1 MEMHPDH
8 KSINIAIIAMGGQ
21 GGGVLSK
28 WILDLADSQGYLAQ
42 YTSVPGV
49 AQRTGSTIYYI
60 EIFPAHLA
68 EKTGK
73 KPIFALT
80 PVPGDVDIVIASE
93 MIEAGRALLRG
104 FVDDKTV
111 FIASDHRDFTIAE
124 KQEMGDGRRTVSEIQ
139 EASKKIAKQ
148 FVCFDMDEAARTAG
162 SVVSSV
168 LFGALAGSAALP
180 FKKHAYETTIK
191 ETNKAVD
198 ANLGGFELGYQKAA
212 GEKRG
217 EDSIK
222 PSPTS
227 NPIKENNGLPILMDR
242 MEAEFP
248 AHSHYF
254 ITEGLK
260 AVVDYQGVQYADV
273 YLDRLTRIRDCDEK
287 NGGKTKR
294 WQLTNQTARYL
305 ALAMTYDD
313 IIRVADLKTRSERFS
328 EFRGVVKA
336 EDGQIVN
343 VSEFMHPRLQEICE
357 ILPRRLGEFVL
368 NNSLLSKALGRLFTK
383 GRRITTTKLP
393 GFLLLY
399 LLGRT
404 SWLRS
409 SSWRMETENNRI
421 DRWLSAISTAAQSDY
436 DAAIELAGL
445 QRLIK
450 GYGDTHER
458 GLRNYN
464 LIFTAYRNMIKS
476 RENAQNLKRLKEAAL
491 QDENG
496 RALSLALNDIVAS

>member
-1 MEMHPDH
+1 MEMQPDH

-60 EIFPAHLA
+60 ELFPAHLA

-73 KPIFALT
+73 SPIFALT

-104 FVDDKTV
+104 FVDEKTV

-139 EASKKIAKQ
+139 EASRKTAKQ
-148 FVCFDMDEAARTAG
+148 FVCFDMDAAARAAG

-180 FKKHAYETTIK
+180 FKKHAYETTIR
-191 ETNKAVD
+191 ETNKAVN
-198 ANLGGFELGYQKAA
+198 ANLEGFELGYQKAID
-212 GEKRG
+212 E
-217 EDSIK
+217 EDDAVCLETTA
-222 PSPTS
+222 TS
-227 NPIKENNGLPILMDR
+227 ASTQDSSGLSALLGK
-242 MEAEFP
+242 METTFP
-248 AHSHYF
+248 PHAHYF

-260 AVVDYQGVQYADV
+260 TVVDYQGIQYADV
-273 YLDRLTRIRDCDEK
+273 YLDRLSRIKDCDEK
-287 NGGKTKR
+287 NGGKAKK
-294 WQLTNQTARYL
+294 WQLTSQVARYL

-328 EFRGVVKA
+328 EFRDVVKA
-336 EDGQIVN
+336 EEGQIVN

-357 ILPRRLGEFVL
+357 ILPRRLGEFIL
-368 NNSLLSKALGRLFTK
+368 DSRFLSKLLGRLFTK

-393 GFLLLY
+393 GFVMLY
-399 LLGRT
+399 LLGRA
-404 SWLRS
+404 SWIRP
-409 SSWRMETENNRI
+409 SSWRMKTENHRI
-421 DRWLSAISTAAQSDY
+421 EHWLSEISTAAQSDY
-436 DAAIELAGL
+436 HAAIELAGL

-458 GLRNYN
+458 GLQSFN
-464 LIFTAYRNMIKS
+464 LILATYNNMKES
-476 RENAQNLKRLKEAAL
+476 RENALNLKRLKEAAL
-491 QDENG
+491 KDENG
-496 RALSLALNDIVAS
+496 QALSLALKDLGSS

>member
-1 MEMHPDH
+1 MEMQPDH

-60 EIFPAHLA
+60 ELFPAHLA

-73 KPIFALT
+73 NPVFALT

-104 FVDDKTV
+104 FVDEKTV

-124 KQEMGDGRRTVSEIQ
+124 KQEMGDGRRTVFEIQ
-139 EASKKIAKQ
+139 EAAKKTAKQ
-148 FVCFDMDEAARTAG
+148 FVCFDMDAAARAAG

-180 FKKHAYETTIK
+180 FKKQAYVTTIR
-191 ETNKAVD
+191 ETNKAVY
-198 ANLGGFELGYQKAA
+198 ANLEGFELGYQKTID
-212 GEKRG
+212 E
-217 EDSIK
+217 EDDAVCLETTA
-222 PSPTS
+222 TS
-227 NPIKENNGLPILMDR
+227 TSTKDSSGLSTLLGK
-242 MEAEFP
+242 METTFP
-248 AHSHYF
+248 PRAHHF
-254 ITEGLK
+254 IAEGLK
-260 AVVDYQGVQYADV
+260 AVVDYQGTQYADV
-273 YLDRLTRIRDCDEK
+273 YLDRLSRIRDCDEK
-287 NGGKTKR
+287 NGGKAKR
-294 WQLTNQTARYL
+294 WQLTSQVARYL

-328 EFRGVVKA
+328 EFRDVVKA

-357 ILPRRLGEFVL
+357 ILPRRLGEFIL
-368 NNSLLSKALGRLFTK
+368 NSSFLSKTLGRFFTK
-383 GRRITTTKLP
+383 ERRITTTKLP
-393 GFLLLY
+393 GFVLLY

-404 SWLRS
+404 SWIRS

-421 DRWLSAISTAAQSDY
+421 DHWLSEISTAAQSDY

-458 GLRNYN
+458 GLQSYN
-464 LIFTAYRNMIKS
+464 LILAAYNNMKKS

-491 QDENG
+491 EDENG
-496 RALSLALNDIVAS
+496 RALGLALKDIVTS